1 MAIRDIQISNALSKL
16 RRLNNKKVL
25 GQSDIS
31 AIVSAFSTV
40 CQRLDDTITEVER
53 LKKDSPSS

>member
-25 GQSDIS
+25 EQSDIS